1 MNALLHYKKILKIL
15 TKSER
20 KSLGI
25 LFGMMLIGML
35 FETVGIA
42 IVVPVVGILVQ
53 GDYLEKFPWIQPHLT
68 KIGNPDQQTLILIV
82 MGLMVFFYFIK
93 DSYLTFLAW
102 TQSKFTADLLSNISS
117 RLFSLY
123 VQQPYVYHIQN
134 NSAQLIR
141 NVLNE
146 VTSFGFYGVTSGLML
161 MTEATVLFGTL
172 ILLMIFYPVITL
184 FAVSIFGLT
193 GGVYFYFTKLKLQRW
208 GEQRQYLEGMRLKYL
223 QQGLSGIKDIKLTGY
238 EKYFTNQFCIHT
250 FEVSKVWGKQT
261 FVGQMPRFFMEFV
274 MIVIIAALVLIIMF
288 RDHSTENIMP
298 ILTLFGMAAF
308 RLMPA
313 ITRILTA
320 SQNLKFGVPIVEL
333 LYRDFTSL
341 EKSKEKTR
349 QIIDDKKM
357 PFEKEI
363 EAKNVMFRYDKDKE
377 ILKGISIRICKGKTV
392 GFIGESGAGKSTFA
406 DVLLGLLKPYEGEV
420 LVDGQDIFKNLKAWQ
435 KNIGY
440 VPQSIFL
447 TDDSLRRNIAFGV
460 EDSDISD
467 EKVWEALRMAQLDA
481 FVKKLPEGLDTFV
494 GERGVKLSGGQRQ
507 RIGIARALYND
518 PSVLLLDEATSALDV
533 QTEERFM
540 ETIRQ
545 IHGNKTILIIA
556 HRLSTIEHCD
566 RLYKF
571 NNGSIELSGTPKE
584 VISPIRDEQ

>member
-1 MNALLHYKKILKIL
+1 MNAILHYKKILKIL

-20 KSLGI
+20 KSLLM
-25 LFGMMLIGML
+25 LFGMMLVGML

-53 GDYLEKFPWIQPHLT
+53 GDYLEKFPWIQPYLA

-82 MGLMVFFYFIK
+82 MGLMIFFYFIK
-93 DSYLTFLAW
+93 DSYLALLAW
-102 TQSKFTADLLSNISS
+102 TQNKFTAKLLSSISS
-117 RLFSLY
+117 RLFALY
-123 VQQPYVYHIQN
+123 VQQPYLYHIQH

-141 NVLNE
+141 NVINE
-146 VTSFGFYGVTSGLML
+146 VSAFGLYGISSGLTL
-161 MTEATVLFGTL
+161 LTEATVLTGTL

-184 FAVSIFGLT
+184 SAIVIFGLT
-193 GGVYFYFTKLKLQRW
+193 GAVYFYFTKMKLLRW
-208 GEQRQYLEGMRLKYL
+208 GEQRQYLEGMRLKHV
-223 QQGLSGIKDIKLTGY
+223 QQGLGGIKDVKLTGY
-238 EKYFTNQFCIHT
+238 EKYFTDQFRTHT
-250 FEVSKVWGKQT
+250 FEANNVGKKQT
-261 FVGQMPRFFMEFV
+261 IVGQLPRFFMEFV
-274 MIVIIAALVLIIMF
+274 MITAIAALVVFIML

-320 SQNLKFGVPIVEL
+320 TQNLKFGVPIVEL

-341 EKSKEKTR
+341 EKNKEKSMQTESR
-349 QIIDDKKM
+349 QM
-357 PFEKEI
+357 PFEKKI
-363 EAKNVMFRYDKDKE
+363 EAKNVKFKYDENKE
-377 ILKGISIRICKGKTV
+377 ILKGVSLRICKGETV

-406 DVLLGLLKPYEGEV
+406 DILLGLLKPYEGKI
-420 LVDGQDIFKNLKAWQ
+420 LVDGQDIFENLKAWQ

-467 EKVWEALRMAQLDA
+467 EKVWEALRMAQLDT
-481 FVKKLPEGLDTFV
+481 FVKTLPEGLDTFV

-507 RIGIARALYND
+507 RIGIARALYHD
-518 PSVLLLDEATSALDV
+518 PSLLLLDEATSALDV

-545 IHGNKTILIIA
+545 LHGNKTIIIIA
-556 HRLSTIEHCD
+556 HRLSTVEHCD

-571 NNGSIELSGTPKE
+571 NNGRIELSGTPKE
-584 VISPIRDEQ
+584 VILSTRSGQ